1 MEVYQRSHNPVIEL
15 EEIPFELTCSL
26 RQAKPLFKPYNLELV
41 KRLVAQHPQAT
52 LKQLCVM
59 VEREKGFRV
68 AISSMHRAQLRLGL
82 RRKDR
87 KIQSYEIIS

>member
-1 MEVYQRSHNPVIEL
+1 MPTEVYHDAHNPVIEV

-26 RQAKPLFKPYNLELV
+26 RQAKPLFKPQNLELV
-41 KRLVAQHPQAT
+41 KNLVAEYPKAT
-52 LKQLCVM
+52 LKQLCGM

-68 AISSMHRAQLRLGL
+68 AISSMHRAQIRLCL

-87 KIQSYEIIS
+87 KH